1 MWWLDLDLPIYSEP
15 PTTYPRR
22 SNMADIAQL
31 SSALPTLSISR
42 IEDSYDIGEKVS
54 LVAVQSPQP
63 SYRMSFRVLSEKVV
77 LFFILSM

>member
-1 MWWLDLDLPIYSEP
+1 
-15 PTTYPRR
+15 
-22 SNMADIAQL
+22 MADIAQL

-63 SYRMSFRVLSEKVV
+63 SYRMYPFRVLSEKVV